1 MGVLKEI
8 VYRLFIFV
16 VIIRHLAASEYTCVS
31 ADQDQLQCSYGC
43 CEEDGTVTCCK
54 LLPVDVR
61 TIVIGIGFLCT
72 AVLLIAVMA
81 KYNTV
86 GPETRGNDK
95 DSAETE
101 KKDGDSQTTG
111 NNDGIFKGSPD
122 IEEQNPRCCFCK
134 IIAGDI
140 NCKCILAF
148 CPREST

>member
-16 VIIRHLAASEYTCVS
+16 VIIRRLAASEYPCES
-31 ADQDQLQCSYGC
+31 AGEEQYQCSYGC

-81 KYNTV
+81 KI
-86 GPETRGNDK
+86 GQETEENDK
-95 DSAETE
+95 DI
-101 KKDGDSQTTG
+101 QTTG
-111 NNDGIFKGSPD
+111 NKDEDNQTLEKKDESGSDKNDA
-122 IEEQNPRCCFCK
+122 RCCFCS
-134 IIAGDI
+134 ITRNSF
-140 NCKCILAF
+140 NCNPTFNL
-148 CPREST
+148 CPRK